1 MTPPEVDINRKI
13 NELSLLFEISRILD
27 TSPDIRDVINTVL
40 KSLADYMGMERGT
53 VSLLNRQTGKIT
65 IEAAYKLTP
74 AQIARGVYSPG
85 EGITGKVVQSGK
97 PMIIPDILKEPTFIN
112 KTGARRSLKDHPLS
126 FICVP
131 VRLGN
136 ETMGA
141 LSVDKRP
148 SGDSPLEDDLRLLTI
163 TSSMIA
169 QAVKL
174 RRNFQEDRLTLL
186 EENRRLQKELK
197 DRYKPANIIGNSSVM
212 EEVFELIAQV
222 SRSDASVLIL
232 GESGTGKEL
241 VAREIHYNSLRADNP
256 LIKVNCAAL
265 PESVIESELFG
276 HEKGAFTGAITL
288 RKGRFE
294 MANGGTIFLD
304 EIGDLTPAVQV
315 KLLRVLQEREI
326 ERVGGNRP
334 IHVNV
339 RIITAT
345 NRNLEKEM
353 TLGRFREDLY
363 YRLNVFPIHI
373 PPLRERKSD
382 IMLLTDFFTEK
393 YGRKN
398 NKTIR
403 RITSSAIDLLMIYHW
418 PGNVRELENC
428 IERAVLLSRDG
439 VIHGYHLP
447 PSLQSAESTNTGLHS
462 SLQEAIDNLEKEL
475 ILDVLK
481 SSKGNIAKSA
491 RFLGISERIMGLRV
505 KKYNVDYRH
514 FRT

>member
-148 SGDSPLEDDLRLLTI
+148 SGGSPLEDDLRLLTI

-276 HEKGAFTGAITL
+276 HE
-288 RKGRFE
+288 
-294 MANGGTIFLD
+294 
-304 EIGDLTPAVQV
+304 
-315 KLLRVLQEREI
+315 
-326 ERVGGNRP
+326 
-334 IHVNV
+334 
-339 RIITAT
+339 
-345 NRNLEKEM
+345 
-353 TLGRFREDLY
+353 
-363 YRLNVFPIHI
+363 
-373 PPLRERKSD
+373 
-382 IMLLTDFFTEK
+382 
-393 YGRKN
+393 
-398 NKTIR
+398 
-403 RITSSAIDLLMIYHW
+403 
-418 PGNVRELENC
+418 
-428 IERAVLLSRDG
+428 
-439 VIHGYHLP
+439 
-447 PSLQSAESTNTGLHS
+447 
-462 SLQEAIDNLEKEL
+462 
-475 ILDVLK
+475 
-481 SSKGNIAKSA
+481 
-491 RFLGISERIMGLRV
+491 
-505 KKYNVDYRH
+505 
-514 FRT
+514 